1 MDCSQRRRC
10 ALKLPF
16 THKQPQHNR
25 AVLEINLPYSILFF
39 PVLFFPVLSCPVL
52 SCTITIGY
60 CVRLYV
66 SVRFLSF
73 YHLLHSVSGLFI
85 SQFFRSVNEF
95 CLYYVRLSLG
105 SRSERPY
112 VRLSVLPVGCR
123 SVSPS
128 ARPIVGR
135 SLSVDCSSYRI
146 ACSLSLLT
154 SRHQSPL
161 VRARTAFDL

>member
-25 AVLEINLPYSILFF
+25 AVLEIKLPYSILFF
-39 PVLFFPVLSCPVL
+39 PVL
-52 SCTITIGY
+52 SCTVTIGY